1 MAIILF
7 RMVNSFARRG
17 AGSQPAHNASQFI
30 ARFIVPENRGLI
42 RGISEELLRR
52 QEPFEVEGV
61 SYSGT
66 PPAGKLPPSIRFP
79 PNQPEISMTITAAQL
94 PAIVALIAGIL
105 ILIMPR
111 LLNYIVA
118 IYLIFVGLVGLGVLK
133 MFRF

>member
-1 MAIILF
+1 MAQT
-7 RMVNSFARRG
+7 AYG
-17 AGSQPAHNASQFI
+17 AAVPAA
-30 ARFIVPENRGLI
+30 
-42 RGISEELLRR
+42 
-52 QEPFEVEGV
+52 
-61 SYSGT
+61 
-66 PPAGKLPPSIRFP
+66 KLPPSIRFP
-79 PNQPEISMTITAAQL
+79 CHPEIQMTITAAHV